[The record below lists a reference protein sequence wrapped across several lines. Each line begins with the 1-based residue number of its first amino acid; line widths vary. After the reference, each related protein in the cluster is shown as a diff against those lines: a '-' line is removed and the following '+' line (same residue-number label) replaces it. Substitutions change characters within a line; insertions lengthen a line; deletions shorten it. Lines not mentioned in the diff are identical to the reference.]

1 MRGRKGTNKTHN
13 NENQKGGWYRS
24 SDSGYITYVWQSHK
38 YVYQNPS
45 RIFITQNH
53 KSIFGT
59 TYHNNST
66 FWVCEW
72 TGTAKDGS
80 KWHYI
85 MVFPSLKAA
94 KELRD
99 WRNRVVVD
107 VIKTAEEK
115 QSCGVHVK

>member
-13 NENQKGGWYRS
+13 NQNQKGGWYRS
-24 SDSGYITYVWQSHK
+24 SNSGYTTYSKRIGNVWQS
-38 YVYQNPS
+38 YT
-45 RIFITQNH
+45 RLLITRNH
-53 KSIFGT
+53 KSLYGT
-59 TYHNNST
+59 KYHNNST

-72 TGTAKDGS
+72 TGERSDGS

-99 WRNRVVVD
+99 WRDRVVVD
-107 VIKTAEEK
+107 VLKTAEEK
-115 QSCGVHVK
+115 QSCGAVFM

>member
-1 MRGRKGTNKTHN
+1 MSRNGTNKTHN
-13 NENQKGGWYRS
+13 NENQQGGWYRS
-24 SDSGYITYVWQSHK
+24 SGSGYTTYVWQK
-38 YVYQNPS
+38 EWKTLTRKLGA

-72 TGTAKDGS
+72 TGTKEDGS

-85 MVFPSLKAA
+85 MVFHSLKAA

-99 WRNRVVVD
+99 WRNCVVVD
-107 VIKTAEEK
+107 VINADTT
-115 QSCGVHVK
+115 CGVHVK